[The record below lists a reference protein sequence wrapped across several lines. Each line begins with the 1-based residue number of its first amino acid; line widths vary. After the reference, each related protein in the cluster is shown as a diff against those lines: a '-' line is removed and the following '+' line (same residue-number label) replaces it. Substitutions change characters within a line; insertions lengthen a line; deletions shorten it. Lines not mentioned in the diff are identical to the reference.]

1 MYFRLVFVVGT
12 ADIVARNIPCTFV
25 AINYVVVAAK
35 FVVVAVVVAAAKFV
49 VVVVAKF
56 VVVAVVVLTTGV

>member
-35 FVVVAVVVAAAKFV
+35 FVVVAAAKFV